1 MSGAKPASTAPST
14 LMLAARQY
22 TGLIWQMDSE
32 ETMDYEFYGG
42 RTLSSIVETGN
53 TLVSSCSDVYRYH
66 TLHR

>member
-1 MSGAKPASTAPST
+1 
-14 LMLAARQY
+14 
-22 TGLIWQMDSE
+22 MDSE